1 MKGGNMTLI
10 VIILAVLVLL
20 WVTKFCEDH
29 LGEDEKFDLFTVEEP
44 KRGQFTRAGGRAN
57 T

>member
-1 MKGGNMTLI
+1 MTLI

-29 LGEDEKFDLFTVEEP
+29 LGEEEKFDLFTVEEP
-44 KRGQFTRAGGRAN
+44 KRGQFTKAGGRAN
-57 T
+57 RCSLR